1 MSKRLKIEVSG
12 RAGFLLVEA
21 LAALS
26 IAIVV
31 FVVLSQGF
39 RMAQA
44 RACRPPETMWAMAL
58 ARKVALGSQADWGSD
73 DVAGFSYNTTIEP
86 VTIEPRTD
94 TLPPA
99 PVSLSDG
106 FGDAPELKAVA
117 GLLRLVTVSVT
128 GPCGREYRYET
139 FRLKFKSN
147 GK

>member
-1 MSKRLKIEVSG
+1 MSKRFKIEGSG

-44 RACRPPETMWAMAL
+44 RACRPMETFGAMAL
-58 ARKVALGSQADWGSD
+58 ARKVALGTHDDWGSD
-73 DVAGFSYNTTIEP
+73 DVAGFRYDTTIEP
-86 VTIEPRTD
+86 LTIEPRAD

-106 FGDAPELKAVA
+106 FGDAPELRAKP
-117 GLLRLVTVSVT
+117 GLLRLVAVSVT
-128 GPCGREYRYET
+128 GPCGQKYRYET
-139 FRLKFKSN
+139 IRLRLRN
-147 GK
+147 NEE